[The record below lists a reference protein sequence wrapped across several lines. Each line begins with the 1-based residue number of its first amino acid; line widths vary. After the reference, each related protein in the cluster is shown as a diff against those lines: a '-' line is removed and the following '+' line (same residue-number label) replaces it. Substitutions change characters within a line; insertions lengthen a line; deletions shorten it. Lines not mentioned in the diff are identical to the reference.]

1 VYHVFADKYHMQAA
15 TQYSPELEQLL
26 EHIKHI
32 PANDEL
38 ELRVAVHDLQQ
49 YTQQSAVTLKKEH
62 GYHVILET
70 CAQMIQKSDM
80 QAGKQTAYMRSL
92 HAFLYNLLPE
102 ILEPQSQLDLHALQL
117 HGCQLAHIEISNSK
131 LQYMDV
137 SSSDLSH
144 ANLHHSDLSHS
155 NMMSANLAHSDL
167 YACCLNHSDLSWAD
181 LSYADVHRIQAIN
194 AHMSGAIL
202 SHTNASYALFSGSDL
217 SSTELSHSDF
227 SFSNLFAVNLHRS
240 KLHGTDLRGT
250 GITAQRLSDA
260 DMDVQS
266 NDSTLWGDESDC
278 GGRNPLH
285 AKYYHTTVRRK

>member
-1 VYHVFADKYHMQAA
+1 MQAA
-15 TQYSPELEQLL
+15 PQYSSELDRLL
-26 EHIKHI
+26 KHIRDI

-49 YTQQSAVTLKKEH
+49 YTQQAVETLKKDQAH
-62 GYHVILET
+62 HAILAT
-70 CAQMIQKSDM
+70 CAQMIRQSDM
-80 QAGKQTAYMRSL
+80 QHCKQSSYIRSL

-102 ILEPQSQLDLHALQL
+102 VIEPQSELDLHGLSL
-117 HGCQLAHIEISNSK
+117 HGCQLSHIEISNSK
-131 LQYMDV
+131 LQYIDV
-137 SSSDLSH
+137 SSCNLSH

-155 NMMSANLAHSDL
+155 NMMSANLGHSDL

-181 LSYADVHRIQAIN
+181 LSHADLHRTQAIN

-202 SHTNASYALFSGSDL
+202 NHADVSHALFSGSDL
-217 SSTELSHSDF
+217 SSTDLSHADI
-227 SFSNLFAVNLHRS
+227 SFSNLFAVRLQRS

-250 GITAQRLSDA
+250 GITEKRLHDA
-260 DMDVQS
+260 RMDIQS

-285 AKYYHTTVRRK
+285 AKYYRAPRKT